1 MQCEETEILIHGY
14 LDGEL
19 DLERSLQIEQHLEGC
34 TRCARLHERWRS
46 LHGAMQSGTL
56 YYRAPDGLR
65 KTLRSTLSKSSRSQ
79 FFPSSLRWT
88 LAGAAVAAC
97 AAFVVLWT
105 LGVIPPAS
113 SRENQMAREI
123 LDSHIHSL
131 LAGHLIDVP
140 SSDQH
145 TVKPWFDGK
154 VDYSPTVKDLSG
166 QGFILVGGRLD
177 YVGGRTVG
185 TVVYRRRQH
194 VINLFTWPSSPAHGP
209 ASFSTSKQGYNIEA
223 WNADGVEHWAVSDVN
238 RDDLGE
244 FVQLMR
250 Q

>member
-1 MQCEETEILIHGY
+1 MY
-14 LDGEL
+14 
-19 DLERSLQIEQHLEGC
+19 
-34 TRCARLHERWRS
+34 
-46 LHGAMQSGTL
+46 
-56 YYRAPDGLR
+56 
-65 KTLRSTLSKSSRSQ
+65 
-79 FFPSSLRWT
+79 
-88 LAGAAVAAC
+88 
-97 AAFVVLWT
+97 
-105 LGVIPPAS
+105 PPARALAVTAWGHAIGNPVLPGAGRS
-113 SRENQMAREI
+113 EKNAPIDSQQIFPLSVLPIFSPMDSGRCGCCGLCGFRGPVDTRRYPACLLPENQMAREI